1 MTRSTPSAPV
11 KGETKKLKKVAGPLL
26 LWGIAV
32 GAVISGDYYGWNAGL
47 GLTGYW
53 GFLIAFGIMAVLYA
67 GISVVIGELGAA
79 IPHAGGAYAY
89 VRTALGRVWGYLAG
103 VSVILQFVVAPI
115 AVALTT
121 GAYLQVLFPD
131 IPILVSAG
139 VLYIAST
146 ALHYFGA
153 SGSLK
158 FEFIITA
165 IAVIGL
171 IVFIVIGAPQMT
183 LDNLNSYSGGAIFP
197 NGIGGLWATLPLA
210 AWFFFA
216 IESLPMAAEETR
228 NPGKDIPKAL
238 IYSFIT
244 LALIGFGTL
253 TVAAG
258 VGGDDLP
265 GAAAPLVIALQN
277 VLGSQTWIVPAIA
290 LFSIAAL
297 IASFHAI
304 VLAYSRQAFALA
316 RAGYFPKSLSLL
328 NKHRTPTWG
337 LVIPGVIGFV
347 FVIVGD
353 LVLPDAIPVLVT
365 LSVMLAAVSYVL
377 MMVAAIV
384 LRKKRP
390 DLARPYRAPGGV
402 VTMVVALLLALLLIP
417 AALWGYPLAFITGVM
432 VYAVALLYYFF
443 VSRHRVGNVSVEE
456 ELARVEE
463 AEAELEAE

>member
-1 MTRSTPSAPV
+1 
-11 KGETKKLKKVAGPLL
+11 
-26 LWGIAV
+26 
-32 GAVISGDYYGWNAGL
+32 
-47 GLTGYW
+47 
-53 GFLIAFGIMAVLYA
+53 
-67 GISVVIGELGAA
+67 
-79 IPHAGGAYAY
+79 
-89 VRTALGRVWGYLAG
+89 
-103 VSVILQFVVAPI
+103 
-115 AVALTT
+115 
-121 GAYLQVLFPD
+121 
-131 IPILVSAG
+131 
-139 VLYIAST
+139 
-146 ALHYFGA
+146 
-153 SGSLK
+153 
-158 FEFIITA
+158 
-165 IAVIGL
+165 
-171 IVFIVIGAPQMT
+171 
-183 LDNLNSYSGGAIFP
+183 
-197 NGIGGLWATLPLA
+197 
-210 AWFFFA
+210 
-216 IESLPMAAEETR
+216 MAAEETR